1 MPRKV
6 LHIITGLSDG
16 GAEAVLTRLC
26 LNSQEAKHV
35 VISLTDEG
43 KYGLQL
49 SQSGVPVHCL
59 GMNAGRPSLF
69 KFFKLIRLIRVEKPD
84 LVQTWMYHADFFGG
98 LASRLAGVK
107 QVFWGIRRSTL
118 EKDKASRL
126 TVLIARL
133 CAYLSRVVPQKIIC
147 CAHEALEVHASLGY
161 QRSKMLVISNGYD
174 LSHFRPN
181 VVAGQKIRDEF
192 GIEVDQFLLGMVGRY
207 DPVKDHG
214 NLLDAL
220 ALVKKE
226 GFKVRCILVGR
237 GLSADNAFL
246 FDKIITLGLKDSV
259 FLAGARVDIPAIMN
273 ALDLHVLASSSEGF
287 PNVLAEAMACGTP
300 CISTD
305 VGDAR
310 EILADNDCICPPRD
324 SRALAE
330 RLIKMYREARD
341 DPHAWQARSISVSQ
355 KISTKYS
362 LQKMVSAYE
371 ACWFGSVNS

>member
-6 LHIITGLSDG
+6 LHIITGLGDG
-16 GAEAVLTRLC
+16 GAEGVLTRLC

-35 VISLTDEG
+35 VISLTDGG
-43 KYGLQL
+43 KYGSQL
-49 SQSGVPVHCL
+49 SQDGVPVHCL

-69 KFFKLIRLIRVEKPD
+69 KFFKLIRLIRVEQPD

-107 QVFWGIRRSTL
+107 LVFWGVRRSRL

-126 TVLIARL
+126 TVLIAYL
-133 CAYLSRVVPQKIIC
+133 CAYLSRFVPQNIIC

-174 LSHFRPN
+174 LSRFRPN
-181 VVAGQKIRDEF
+181 AGAGQKIRSEF
-192 GIEVDQFLLGMVGRY
+192 GIGEDQFLLGMVGRY

-226 GFKVRCILVGR
+226 GLKVRCILVGR
-237 GLSADNAFL
+237 GVSADNAFL
-246 FDKIITLGLKDSV
+246 FNRVDALDLKDSV
-259 FLAGARVDIPAIMN
+259 ILAGARTDIPAIMN
-273 ALDLHVLASSSEGF
+273 ALDLHILASSSEGF

-300 CISTD
+300 CVSTD

-310 EILADNDCICPPRD
+310 EVLADSDCICPPRD

-330 RLIKMYREARD
+330 RIIKMYKEALG
-341 DPHAWQARSISVSQ
+341 DPTAWQTRSISVRQ
-355 KISTKYS
+355 KVASKYS
-362 LQKMVSAYE
+362 LQKMVSSYE
-371 ACWFGSVNS
+371 TCWFGSVNG

>member
-1 MPRKV
+1 
-6 LHIITGLSDG
+6 
-16 GAEAVLTRLC
+16 
-26 LNSQEAKHV
+26 
-35 VISLTDEG
+35 
-43 KYGLQL
+43 
-49 SQSGVPVHCL
+49 
-59 GMNAGRPSLF
+59 
-69 KFFKLIRLIRVEKPD
+69 
-84 LVQTWMYHADFFGG
+84 
-98 LASRLAGVK
+98 
-107 QVFWGIRRSTL
+107 
-118 EKDKASRL
+118 
-126 TVLIARL
+126 
-133 CAYLSRVVPQKIIC
+133 
-147 CAHEALEVHASLGY
+147 
-161 QRSKMLVISNGYD
+161 MLVISNGYD

-181 VVAGQKIRDEF
+181 VVAGPKIRDEF